1 MMKRIL
7 IAVISLSMADLCPMD
22 SWMQNLAQNT
32 NPEDIQRALGR
43 IGQWDEALR
52 IEHREPLTR
61 GIEAANATQLA
72 AIRNLEAGRIGQRQ
86 YDLIIEQ
93 ERDKRVALQADLA
106 QQQRQEAR
114 SAELVGNVFGVMTE
128 GVKEY
133 MHEENTRKTKIVT
146 AAATAAAG
154 QKEANKGLLAIAQHN
169 TSQEVLL
176 RTGLTIVGV
185 GAGLVVAYYGTKFAC
200 EYAQQFIGMPELVRE
215 SSDKG
220 MWEKLANLFG
230 SGPKETFSTIVLPA
244 DIKASVER
252 VAASTKI
259 IAQHNREV
267 AKEER
272 IPHRGVL
279 LYGPPGTGKTMIAK
293 AIARESKTSYA
304 IMSGSDFSQ
313 FKEGEDVH
321 QLHMA
326 FDRAEQGNGDFI
338 FFFDEVDGF
347 LLKREM
353 LDARGR
359 KLLLAFLARTGAKT
373 NVKIFIATNRPQDL
387 DTAVLSRMSEHIHV
401 GLPKLEERITLLNQ
415 YLNMYYGIDNTT
427 GATIAPEIDR
437 TSLIPLAK
445 RLERFSGRD
454 IEDIVGLVQDQLLLS
469 QQKIITLDIVNAAA
483 NEKMQQ
489 KKGVHSYK
497 EDEFSDLPV
506 TATPHVAVAV

>member
-1 MMKRIL
+1 
-7 IAVISLSMADLCPMD
+7 MADLCPMMD
-22 SWMQNLAQNT
+22 AGTFMQHLAQNR

-43 IGQWDEALR
+43 IDGWAAALAIDGR
-52 IEHREPLTR
+52 APITR
-61 GIEAANATQLA
+61 GIEAANAAQINA
-72 AIRNLEAGRIGQRQ
+72 AENLRRGFIDQIEF
-86 YDLIIEQ
+86 DLIIQ
-93 ERDKRVALQADLA
+93 QQGDVRAALQADLA
-106 QQQRQEAR
+106 QQQAREAR
-114 SAELVGNVFGVMTE
+114 NAELVGNVFGVMTE

-133 MHEENTRKTKIVT
+133 MHEENTRKTKIIT
-146 AAATAAAG
+146 AAASAAAG

-200 EYAQQFIGMPELVRE
+200 EYAQKFIGMPELVRE

-220 MWEKLANLFG
+220 IWESIANLFG
-230 SGPKETFSTIVLPA
+230 KTPKETFSNIVLPA

-267 AKEER
+267 VKEER

-326 FDRAEQGNGDFI
+326 FDRAEKSKGDFI

-401 GLPKLEERITLLNQ
+401 GLPKLDERITLLNQ
-415 YLNMYYGIDNTT
+415 YLNMYYGIGNTT
-427 GATIAPEIDR
+427 GVNIDPEIDR

-445 RLERFSGRD
+445 RLEKFSGRD
-454 IEDIVGLVQDQLLLS
+454 IEDIIGLVQDQLLLS
-469 QQKIITLDIVNAAA
+469 QQKTITLDIVNAAA

-506 TATPHVAVAV
+506 AATPHATVAA